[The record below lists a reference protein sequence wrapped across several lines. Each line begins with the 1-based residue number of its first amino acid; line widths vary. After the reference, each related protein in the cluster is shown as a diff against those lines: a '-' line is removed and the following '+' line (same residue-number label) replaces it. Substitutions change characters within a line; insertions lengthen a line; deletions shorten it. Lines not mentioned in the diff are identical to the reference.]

1 MKKPLIAAGTVLLA
15 LSFVAAAED
24 MPGMKMDGMN
34 MDGMNAESSKAT
46 PTASA
51 EGTIKAIDNER
62 HTVTLAHGPV
72 AALQWPS
79 MTMAFKTE
87 PGQLD
92 NLQVGDKVAF
102 EFLYESGE
110 SKIVNIRKK

>member
-1 MKKPLIAAGTVLLA
+1 MKKQLIAAGTLLLA
-15 LSFVAAAED
+15 LSFAATAED
-24 MPGMKMDGMN
+24 MPGMN
-34 MDGMNAESSKAT
+34 MDGMNAESSKTA
-46 PTASA
+46 PSASA

-72 AALQWPS
+72 AALQWPP

-102 EFLYESGE
+102 EFLYEGGA

>member
-1 MKKPLIAAGTVLLA
+1 MNTPLISAGALLLT
-15 LSFVAAAED
+15 LSFSATAED

-34 MDGMNAESSKAT
+34 MDGMAMESTQAA

-51 EGTIKAIDNER
+51 EGTIKAIDGER

-72 AALQWPS
+72 AALHWPP
-79 MTMAFKTE
+79 MTMAFKTT

-92 NLQVGDKVAF
+92 GLQVGDKVAF
-102 EFLYESGE
+102 EFRNGNDGAAIMS
-110 SKIVNIRKK
+110 IRKQ